1 MKNNAFLAVFLVI
14 AVLAGLVQGKCNVC
28 VNCTTCAPE
37 VMADN
42 YLDQIDALMQG
53 KVQNLGYPL
62 TIVRNVSSTAIIYQV
77 QYSSGLL
84 IVLQLTLSNMQI
96 QLLSYSVSPNTQ
108 TTSTTTTTTTTTA
121 TTTTYSTTE
130 DGYYVITNFNSVKE
144 VGEIMSYLGA
154 MMKDNMTNFNLLGV

>member
-1 MKNNAFLAVFLVI
+1 MKNNAFLNLILLAVITTLVK
-14 AVLAGLVQGKCNVC
+14 GKCNVC

-62 TIVRNVSSTAIIYQV
+62 TVARNVTSTAITYQV

-96 QLLSYSVSPNTQ
+96 QLLSYSVNSNAQ
-108 TTSTTTTTTTTTA
+108 TA
-121 TTTTYSTTE
+121 TTTTYATT
-130 DGYYVITNFNSVKE
+130 
-144 VGEIMSYLGA
+144 
-154 MMKDNMTNFNLLGV
+154 

>member
-1 MKNNAFLAVFLVI
+1 MKNNAFLRVFLLL
-14 AVLAGLVQGKCNVC
+14 AVLAALAQGKCNVC
-28 VNCTTCAPE
+28 ANCTTCAPE

-62 TIVRNVSSTAIIYQV
+62 TVARNVTSTAITYQV

-96 QLLSYSVSPNTQ
+96 QLLSYSVSSNAQ
-108 TTSTTTTTTTTTA
+108 TTA
-121 TTTTYSTTE
+121 TTTTYSTT
-130 DGYYVITNFNSVKE
+130 
-144 VGEIMSYLGA
+144 
-154 MMKDNMTNFNLLGV
+154 

>member
-14 AVLAGLVQGKCNVC
+14 AVLAGLVEGKCNIC
-28 VNCTTCAPE
+28 ANCTTCAPE

-62 TIVRNVSSTAIIYQV
+62 TIIRNVTTTAITYQV

-108 TTSTTTTTTTTTA
+108 TTTTATTTTA
-121 TTTTYSTTE
+121 TTTTTTYSTTE

-144 VGEIMSYLGA
+144 VGEIMSYLGSV
-154 MMKDNMTNFNLLGV
+154 MKNNMTNFNLVGV